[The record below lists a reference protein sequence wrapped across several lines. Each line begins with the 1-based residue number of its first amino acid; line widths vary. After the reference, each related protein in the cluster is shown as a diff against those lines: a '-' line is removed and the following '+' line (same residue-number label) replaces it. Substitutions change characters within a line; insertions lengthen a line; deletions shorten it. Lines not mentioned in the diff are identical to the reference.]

1 MPPLAQAGGRAR
13 AADSSAIQAE
23 IDDLSARRGEIQGRM
38 DSIQAQID
46 SLDYEK
52 SNALEKKLILD
63 RRNQAAREELEVLQE
78 QVDIVDGMLAT
89 IQEDLDRARSEEE
102 TQRQRWLSRL
112 RAMEE
117 SSGVSYLEVLFDAN
131 SFSDLLTRVD
141 LVGEV
146 VAYDED
152 LEAAYTAA
160 RENVEALEAQAEA
173 MYERNEAS
181 RRELEEKKARLE
193 ADMGAACQII
203 AQMDSDIDEY
213 TEIMAQEQET
223 KAGVEALII
232 QKEKEL
238 KAAQAAEQAARLA
251 AQGGTVAPATGT
263 SSDGAWMMWPSYTKY
278 LTSPFGPRIH
288 PVNGVYKNHDG
299 VDVGASYGSNI
310 YAAAG
315 GTVIC
320 AGPNGGYGNCV
331 MINHGNGYTTLY
343 GHMSRIAVTVGQS
356 VAMGQTI
363 GCVGDTGNVTGPHL
377 HFEVRSS
384 ATAWPMDPMS
394 FLYLT

>member
-1 MPPLAQAGGRAR
+1 
-13 AADSSAIQAE
+13 
-23 IDDLSARRGEIQGRM
+23 
-38 DSIQAQID
+38 
-46 SLDYEK
+46 
-52 SNALEKKLILD
+52 
-63 RRNQAAREELEVLQE
+63 
-78 QVDIVDGMLAT
+78 
-89 IQEDLDRARSEEE
+89 
-102 TQRQRWLSRL
+102 
-112 RAMEE
+112 
-117 SSGVSYLEVLFDAN
+117 
-131 SFSDLLTRVD
+131 
-141 LVGEV
+141 
-146 VAYDED
+146 
-152 LEAAYTAA
+152 
-160 RENVEALEAQAEA
+160 
-173 MYERNEAS
+173 
-181 RRELEEKKARLE
+181 
-193 ADMGAACQII
+193 
-203 AQMDSDIDEY
+203 
-213 TEIMAQEQET
+213 MAQEQET